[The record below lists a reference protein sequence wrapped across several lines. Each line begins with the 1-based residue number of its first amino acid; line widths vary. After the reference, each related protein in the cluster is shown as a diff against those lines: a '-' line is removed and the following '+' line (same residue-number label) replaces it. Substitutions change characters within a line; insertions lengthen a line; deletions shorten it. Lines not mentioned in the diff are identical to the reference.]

1 MKFND
6 AFREY
11 ILAKLKEHKLPY
23 ITFTVEQGLPEDDKM
38 FEMLS
43 KIAQHFETTI
53 NGDVLLQAQM
63 NSVGQKKPSSKKPE
77 EIEEPTK
84 IPDVFLK
91 AFTEDENL
99 T

>member
-11 ILAKLKEHKLPY
+11 ILSKLKEHKLPY

-53 NGDVLLQAQM
+53 NGDVLHQAQY
-63 NSVGQKKPSSKKPE
+63 NSMWQKPSSKKPE

-84 IPDVFLK
+84 VPDVFLK
-91 AFTEDENL
+91 AFTDDENL

>member
-11 ILAKLKEHKLPY
+11 ILTTLKKHKLPY
-23 ITFTVEQGLPEDDKM
+23 ISITVEQGLPEDEKM
-38 FEMLS
+38 FELLS
-43 KIAQHFETTI
+43 TIAKRFETTI
-53 NGDVLLQAQM
+53 NGDVLHQAQY
-63 NSVGQKKPSSKKPE
+63 NSMWQKMTDKKSE

-91 AFTEDENL
+91 AFTDDENL